1 MTLLRTPERSSL
13 APSAESGT
21 APVPATP
28 ESPRR
33 APRRLPAIALYGA
46 LALAAVLTLL
56 PFAWVVSGSLRS
68 LDEIRS
74 DPGAWLPSAPTLD
87 NFVRLFTGEG
97 FAVYLVNSLVVAAIV
112 VVGNIVTA
120 SLAGY
125 ALSKF
130 EFRGKKLAFGAVL
143 AALMVP
149 YTAVFVPQFVVTV
162 NLGLIDTLAGI
173 AGPSITLPLSIFIM
187 RQYASSVPD
196 ELLEAARLDGAGEF
210 RTFFRVFLPLAGPA
224 VATITIMSFL
234 NSWNNFIWPLI
245 VAQSTRT
252 YTLPVGLAATNKA
265 AANLTDYG
273 LSLAGALVV
282 MLPVLVLFL
291 FLQRYFVQGIAAT
304 GIR

>member
-1 MTLLRTPERSSL
+1 MTLTHSPERPRT
-13 APSAESGT
+13 ATPDRT
-21 APVPATP
+21 APAP
-28 ESPRR
+28 ETDVTRSARR
-33 APRRLPAIALYGA
+33 APRRLPAALLYAA
-46 LALAAVLTLL
+46 LGVAAVLTLL
-56 PFAWVVSGSLRS
+56 PFVWVVTGSLRT
-68 LDEIRS
+68 LDDIRA
-74 DPGAWLPSAPTLD
+74 DPGAWWPSAPTLD
-87 NFVRLFTGEG
+87 NFARLFTGEG
-97 FAVYLVNSLVVAAIV
+97 FGVYLVNSLVVAAIV
-112 VVGNIVTA
+112 VVGNVITA

-125 ALSKF
+125 ALSMF
-130 EFRGKKLAFGAVL
+130 EFRGKRLAFGAVL

-149 YTAVFVPQFVVTV
+149 YTAVFVPQFIVTV
-162 NLGLIDTLAGI
+162 NLGLADTLAGI
-173 AGPSITLPLSIFIM
+173 AAPSIVLPLSIFIM
-187 RQYASSVPD
+187 RQYASSVPM

-210 RTFFRVFLPLAGPA
+210 RIFFRVFLPLAGPA

-245 VAQSTRT
+245 VAQSART